1 MTREAKAAVKNIG
14 MARKVDDLG
23 RIVLPVELR
32 RMFGIRTGDELEIA
46 VDGETICLKKVE
58 LGCALCG
65 SLEGL
70 IPYREKQVCTA
81 CTAELGSAVMTGE
94 VLAPPVTP
102 A

>member
-1 MTREAKAAVKNIG
+1 MREAQSAVKNIG

-65 SLEGL
+65 SMEGL
-70 IPYREKQVCTA
+70 RPYREKQVCTA
-81 CTAELGSAVMTGE
+81 CAVELSATVMPADAI
-94 VLAPPVTP
+94 APPATP

>member
-1 MTREAKAAVKNIG
+1 
-14 MARKVDDLG
+14 
-23 RIVLPVELR
+23 
-32 RMFGIRTGDELEIA
+32 MFGIRTGDELEIA

-70 IPYREKQVCTA
+70 RPYREKQVCTA
-81 CTAELGSAVMTGE
+81 CTAELGAQVMTQE
-94 VLAPPVTP
+94 VVAPPATP

>member
-1 MTREAKAAVKNIG
+1 MKNIG

-70 IPYREKQVCTA
+70 VPFRSKQVCTA
-81 CTAELGSAVMTGE
+81 CTAELGAAVMTGE
-94 VLAPPVTP
+94 VVPAPPVTP